1 MDCAALSEP
10 KSWRFDCPVVVP
22 EFLFQ
27 STQYLYSL
35 VLYRIPV
42 GVSVALCIYACV

>member
-27 STQYLYSL
+27 YLYSL